1 MDATVVSNDEAKNS
15 QRLQNILLKLAKLLG
30 RNRIYLGEK
39 VDWKKNRFHL
49 KKTGFSWEGK
59 VEKTEKQ
66 YLFEKKQDLFCL
78 LKLKKV
84 ENLFFR

>member
-49 KKTGFSWEGK
+49 KKTGFS
-59 VEKTEKQ
+59 
-66 YLFEKKQDLFCL
+66 
-78 LKLKKV
+78 
-84 ENLFFR
+84 